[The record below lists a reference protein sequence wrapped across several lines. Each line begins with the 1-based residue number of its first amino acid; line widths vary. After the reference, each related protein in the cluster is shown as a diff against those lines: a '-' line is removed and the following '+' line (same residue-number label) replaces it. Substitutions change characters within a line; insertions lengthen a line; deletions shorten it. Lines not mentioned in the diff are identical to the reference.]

1 MVMNTL
7 RAEAQRGFPS
17 FSGANISG
25 TIPVTQKVVD
35 DLVAT
40 SGMLSSVELMNS
52 DRIAVK
58 VMGISV
64 SATIIGVEPP
74 LTLILKLPF
83 WAGALASLAGKLTSL
98 GPQVRLKGAYL
109 SVDMAAFPQLSA
121 YRDIWKHLRFVKI
134 KTNAGQM
141 IISFQLVIA

>member
-1 MVMNTL
+1 MNTL

-35 DLVAT
+35 ELVAT
-40 SGMLSSVELMNS
+40 SGLLSSIEILDN
-52 DRIAVK
+52 DQIAVR

-64 SATIIGVEPP
+64 SATIVGVEPP
-74 LTLILKLPF
+74 LKLILKLPF
-83 WAGALASLAGKLTSL
+83 WASALASVAGKLTSV

-109 SVDMAAFPQLSA
+109 YVDVAAFPQLSA
-121 YRDIWKHLRFVKI
+121 YRDIWKHVTLVKI
-134 KTNAGQM
+134 RTSAGRM